1 MDDPGRGRA
10 LRGALNL
17 PSALPAIAVGMSDR
31 FDPAGFRGPACGFEP
46 IAIGDDPASDAVGGW
61 GVSETMSGG
70 AGGAATPATRWH
82 ALALCEIANF
92 QSLRRHLGRP
102 RADTLILDLADR
114 MAELEPRVRSV
125 TAGRATAELTFDA
138 ESPGEARAVIDALAQ
153 IFARSVDLDGER
165 HLLQLVWGMA
175 VAPYGHDDDVR
186 LTEGAESALEQARR
200 DSGIVSL
207 DLSQAH
213 AGFDGA
219 ALVRELPRAIAAGQL
234 FLQYQPKVNVRKE
247 CVTGAEALV
256 RWHHPVRGLILP
268 GEFINAAED
277 GGEIVGLTLWTLR
290 QVVADQQVLAAHGH
304 DMPVFINISGVLL
317 ADEAFVTEACRIV
330 RETGAR
336 IGFEITETAVIR
348 DPDSAIRHLQSF
360 AEIGIPLAIDDY
372 GAGLSSLAYLKQL
385 PASELKIDKMFVM
398 QLTSSNRD
406 PLIVRSTIDLA
417 HALEMEVTAEG
428 VETPAALALLSVMGC
443 DMVQGYLIS
452 RPIALDAFIRY
463 LDDEGYKSV
472 ATLRPSF
479 GRIENFRR
487 KSA

>member
-1 MDDPGRGRA
+1 MY
-10 LRGALNL
+10 
-17 PSALPAIAVGMSDR
+17 DR
-31 FDPAGFRGPACGFEP
+31 FDPAGFRGSPFEAGR
-46 IAIGDDPASDAVGGW
+46 IAMNDGAEVEGDAPGDQ
-61 GVSETMSGG
+61 SGIAAARG
-70 AGGAATPATRWH
+70 AGGAACTRWRV
-82 ALALCEIANF
+82 LALCEIANF

-102 RADTLILDLADR
+102 RADTLIHDLADR
-114 MAELEPRVRSV
+114 MSDLEAGVRSV
-125 TAGRATAELTFDA
+125 TAGRALIELGYEA
-138 ESPGEARAVIDALAQ
+138 ESPVAARALVERLAQ
-153 IFARSVDLDGER
+153 SFARSVDLDGER
-165 HLLQLVWGMA
+165 HLIQLVWGIS
-175 VAPYGHDDDVR
+175 VAPFGDDDEVR
-186 LTEGAESALEQARR
+186 LTEGAEAALEQART
-200 DSGIVSL
+200 DAGIVSI

-213 AGFDGA
+213 AAFDGA

-234 FLQYQPKVNVRKE
+234 FLQYQPKVNVRRE
-247 CVTGAEALV
+247 MVTGAEALV

-290 QVVADQQVLAAHGH
+290 QVIADQQVLAAHGH

-317 ADEAFVTEACRIV
+317 ADDAFVAEACRIIT
-330 RETGAR
+330 ESGAK

-348 DPDSAIRHLQSF
+348 DPDSAIRHLQTF
-360 AEIGIPLAIDDY
+360 AGIGIPLAIDDY

-385 PASELKIDKMFVM
+385 PATELKIDKMFVM

-452 RPIALDAFIRY
+452 RPIALDAFVRY
-463 LDDEGYKSV
+463 LDEEGFKSV
-472 ATLRPSF
+472 ATMRPSF
-479 GRIENFRR
+479 GRAENFWR
-487 KSA
+487 KSG